1 MIDTI
6 NKDFIRIEDIY
17 SFIYKNQKHLR
28 SEGISINTHQNDWG
42 DRYYSESDY
51 HFEIRLLNRIF
62 HIGYVD
68 ITEDDDDWAQAES
81 YTCHYINE
89 IIDDKEIEIN
99 IEAKEIYHLLINY
112 KQLKRD
118 SLLSKLI

>member
-17 SFIYKNQKHLR
+17 SFIHKNQKHLR

-42 DRYYSESDY
+42 DKYHSESDY
-51 HFEIRLLNRIF
+51 HFEIRLLNRTF
-62 HIGYVD
+62 HIGYVH
-68 ITEDDDDWAQAES
+68 ITEDSDDWAQAEA
-81 YTCHYINE
+81 YNYDYLHE
-89 IIDDKEIEIN
+89 IIGEQEIQHKDGKEL
-99 IEAKEIYHLLINY
+99 YQLLINY